1 MLDTLAYGLRSV
13 TGKPDGRNRRMTA
26 TRTRLSR
33 VVSGRADTDHGA
45 PPPRTAAIRAFQDY
59 LRDGVD
65 AADLPDLHPL
75 LGAREQI
82 RAFSTLFHGGEES
95 VMVRLLVLRTLGG
108 RGEAPDWS
116 PQELREH
123 FAYLDAVKFGTV
135 LDRLRDNGL
144 LLWEAQSQ
152 RYRIS
157 PAGRQALSALG
168 LLLQFNAEGD
178 DLAYVT
184 AQLAAGQ
191 AAGRI
196 GAADLQHL
204 LSRLN
209 ELREDFD
216 QAVLSGSEHRIRR
229 AADTL
234 QAVWRWVE
242 KGTELIHAIAAD
254 GELDTA
260 THRVAQQ
267 IGRAQSALLRQASV
281 FQRALNQLDRHRVHL
296 GASGLSSS
304 DVNRFLR
311 DRDIA
316 GLAALA
322 DGALCSSPQPAFA
335 LAAIALDVAEY
346 ELVERERADRDDG
359 ALPPARNAPE
369 DLEAPVAAAQEYHA
383 AEDWLAQLV
392 AIDAEAPLADWVP
405 QSGFAVSAYRLSLLG
420 LIGDAGAEQRS
431 GVGAELARLSLK
443 WRVGNGLETV
453 GRAGVHSM
461 SRGVLLPDGAEVP
474 AHLAPWPAPASACD
488 PSARDADVVDAPFGR
503 ETDDSSFQAPRPRTR
518 RRRVPDSTA

>member
-1 MLDTLAYGLRSV
+1 
-13 TGKPDGRNRRMTA
+13 
-26 TRTRLSR
+26 
-33 VVSGRADTDHGA
+33 
-45 PPPRTAAIRAFQDY
+45 
-59 LRDGVD
+59 
-65 AADLPDLHPL
+65 
-75 LGAREQI
+75 
-82 RAFSTLFHGGEES
+82 
-95 VMVRLLVLRTLGG
+95 MVRLLVLRTLGA

-157 PAGRQALSALG
+157 PVGRQALSALG
-168 LLLQFNAEGD
+168 LLLQFNGEGD
-178 DLAYVT
+178 ELAYVT

-191 AAGRI
+191 AAGRV

-242 KGTELIHAIAAD
+242 KGTELIHVIAAD

-311 DRDIA
+311 DRDIV
-316 GLAALA
+316 GLASLA
-322 DGALCSSPQPAFA
+322 EGALCTSPQPAFA

-346 ELVERERADRDDG
+346 ELVERERADRDD
-359 ALPPARNAPE
+359 ATLPPACSAPE
-369 DLEAPVAAAQEYHA
+369 DLDTPAVAAAQDYRL
-383 AEDWLAQLV
+383 AEDWLAQLS
-392 AIDAEAPLADWVP
+392 ALDSEAPLADWIP
-405 QSGFAVSAYRLSLLG
+405 QAGFAVSAYRLSLLG
-420 LIGDAGAEQRS
+420 LIGDDGAEYRS
-431 GVGAELARLSLK
+431 GVGAELSRLPLQ
-443 WRVGNGLETV
+443 WRVGIGLDAV

-461 SRGVLLPDGAEVP
+461 SRGALLPDGVEASADFTGLP
-474 AHLAPWPAPASACD
+474 PPASAND
-488 PSARDADVVDAPFGR
+488 VADADAPA
-503 ETDDSSFQAPRPRTR
+503 DDGAPSLPQARRTR
-518 RRRVPDSTA
+518 RRRVPDHTA

>member
-1 MLDTLAYGLRSV
+1 M
-13 TGKPDGRNRRMTA
+13 TGKPVGRNRRTA
-26 TRTRLSR
+26 GTQRPLSR
-33 VVSGRADTDHGA
+33 VVSDRAGADHGA
-45 PPPRTAAIRAFQDY
+45 PPRRTAAIQAFQDY

-65 AADLPDLHPL
+65 AADLPELHPL
-75 LGAREQI
+75 LAAREQI

-95 VMVRLLVLRTLGG
+95 VMVRLLVLRTLGA

-191 AAGRI
+191 AAGRV

-209 ELREDFD
+209 ELRDDFD

-316 GLAALA
+316 GLASLA
-322 DGALCSSPQPAFA
+322 DGALCTSPQPAFA

-346 ELVERERADRDDG
+346 ELVERERAERDD
-359 ALPPARNAPE
+359 ATLPPARSAPQ
-369 DLEAPVAAAQEYHA
+369 DLDAPAAAAQDYHV

-392 AIDAEAPLADWVP
+392 AIESEAPLADWVP

-431 GVGAELARLSLK
+431 GVGAELARLSVR
-443 WRVGNGLETV
+443 WRVGNGLDAV

-461 SRGVLLPDGAEVP
+461 SRGVLLPDGADVP
-474 AHLAPWPAPASACD
+474 DRLAPWPAPASACEAVGD
-488 PSARDADVVDAPFGR
+488 DVDTTVSPGLEADA
-503 ETDDSSFQAPRPRTR
+503 SSSPVTRPRTR